1 MQVCAG
7 KAALWMEGGKRMTV
21 TAGEKE
27 KEQMAMELTSLMLHK
42 HYCENDVEALIALL
56 DDAVHWFGA
65 GEYEY
70 AVGIETVAP
79 IFRRFAGQVPK
90 CNISDEEY
98 DVVQIAPETYL
109 CTGRIWVATDAS
121 TQISLR
127 VHQRVTMVFRWRD
140 GQPRCCHIH
149 ISNPYQEMIKG
160 DQGFPVKMAQ
170 ESYRYLQEQ
179 IEKQKEQIRDQTAML
194 LRMSY
199 EDSLT
204 GVYNRNKFNEIME
217 PDWSKTKSRLGVAY
231 FDLNGLKAINDSQGH
246 SVGDQFL
253 CRAAEQLWSV
263 FEKKTYRTGGDEFI
277 VVDDTLEEA
286 AFQAAVRTV
295 LRKMEQVGIRCA
307 VGISWRTEPCSVKEQ
322 LEEADQRMYQ
332 EKRRFYSV
340 EGNDRRNRREGGR
353 KENVSNRI

>member
-21 TAGEKE
+21 TAGEKG

-98 DVVQIAPETYL
+98 DVVQIAPETYV

-170 ESYRYLQEQ
+170 ESYRYLLEQ

-217 PDWSKTKSRLGVAY
+217 PDWSKNKSRLGVAY

-253 CRAAEQLWSV
+253 CRAAEQLWSI

-286 AFQAAVRTV
+286 AFQAAVHTV

>member
-1 MQVCAG
+1 
-7 KAALWMEGGKRMTV
+7 
-21 TAGEKE
+21 
-27 KEQMAMELTSLMLHK
+27 
-42 HYCENDVEALIALL
+42 
-56 DDAVHWFGA
+56 
-65 GEYEY
+65 
-70 AVGIETVAP
+70 
-79 IFRRFAGQVPK
+79 
-90 CNISDEEY
+90 
-98 DVVQIAPETYL
+98 
-109 CTGRIWVATDAS
+109 
-121 TQISLR
+121 
-127 VHQRVTMVFRWRD
+127 
-140 GQPRCCHIH
+140 
-149 ISNPYQEMIKG
+149 MIKG

-217 PDWSKTKSRLGVAY
+217 PDWSKNKSRLGVAY

-253 CRAAEQLWSV
+253 CRAAEQLWSI